1 MADVASSVRERGQ
14 LILIGGLS
22 LAVVFVALALVLNSA
37 IYTENL
43 ATRTSD
49 NPADTAT
56 QFRHDALAGAG
67 TVIDYANRNG
77 GDRTYSDRYSEYQNS
92 VDKWQGLH
100 ANYSA
105 INGLFTDVRAPDGA
119 GNEGTRVADDN
130 PDSDYTS
137 ATDQSDWTVANDAQV
152 RLFRMN
158 VDKGDFPS
166 SLDDGTVESTLK
178 DSGDAAFYAEFDG
191 DANTWRVAVYRDSDT
206 DEVKV
211 MSYDSSSETTRT
223 CTAVGSSVQID
234 ISGGTL
240 DGTHCKALSFMDD
253 LSNTHA
259 ISYSNAHLIFGTY
272 ELTVGRVEGPFR
284 SEVDAENGDSTY
296 YNSPTDGT
304 PYTTPAIYS
313 ATIELVYDG
322 PSVNYE
328 TEVRVAP
335 GEPGESAV
343 TPPVNHLDTF
353 GESGDTGPFD
363 ASMSV
368 SQSVANWYTVEDAVT
383 NDGTGDSLIDRDAFG
398 NGITRRS
405 P

>member
-49 NPADTAT
+49 NPADTAM
-56 QFRHDALAGAG
+56 QFRHDALVGAG
-67 TVIDYANRNG
+67 TVIEHVNRNG
-77 GDRTYSDRYSEYQNS
+77 GDRTYSDRYSEYQNA
-92 VDKWQGLH
+92 VDEWQGLH
-100 ANYSA
+100 ASYSA
-105 INGLFTDVRAPDGA
+105 VNGLFTEIRAPDGA
-119 GNEGTRVADDN
+119 GNEGTRVVDDDPGSN
-130 PDSDYTS
+130 YTS
-137 ATDQSDWTVANDAQV
+137 AAGQTDWTVANDAQI
-152 RLFRMN
+152 RQLQMN

-166 SLDDGTVESTLK
+166 SVDDGTVKDTL
-178 DSGDAAFYAEFDG
+178 DGAENSAFYAEIDDG
-191 DANTWRVAVYRDSDT
+191 ADSWRVAVYRDSNT

-211 MSYDSSSETTRT
+211 MSYDLSGGFST
-223 CTAVGSSVQID
+223 CTAEGESVQID
-234 ISGGTL
+234 ITGETL
-240 DGTHCKALSFMDD
+240 DGTHCEALSFVDD

-259 ISYSNAHLIFGTY
+259 ISYHNAHLIFGTY
-272 ELTVGRVEGPFR
+272 ELTVDRVEGSFR
-284 SEVDAENGDSTY
+284 SEVDAENGGSTY
-296 YNSPTDGT
+296 FDNPGDGA

-322 PSVNYE
+322 PSVTYE

-343 TPPVNHLDTF
+343 APPVAHLDTF
-353 GESGDTGPFD
+353 GGSGPLSKEHDGD
-363 ASMSV
+363 
-368 SQSVANWYTVEDAVT
+368 VT
-383 NDGTGDSLIDRDAFG
+383 RW
-398 NGITRRS
+398 S